1 MYSIGIDIGSQA
13 TKSVVINDK
22 KEIIATDVV
31 LTGGNNS
38 RSANTT
44 YENVINKASLSKEDI
59 TKVVTTGYGREN
71 AQAEKN
77 S

>member
-1 MYSIGIDIGSQA
+1 MVLTLVYI
-13 TKSVVINDK
+13 INDK

>member
-13 TKSVVINDK
+13 TKSALINEK
-22 KEIIATDVV
+22 KEIVATDVV

-44 YENVINKASLSKEDI
+44 YENVIAKAGLS
-59 TKVVTTGYGREN
+59 
-71 AQAEKN
+71 
-77 S
+77 